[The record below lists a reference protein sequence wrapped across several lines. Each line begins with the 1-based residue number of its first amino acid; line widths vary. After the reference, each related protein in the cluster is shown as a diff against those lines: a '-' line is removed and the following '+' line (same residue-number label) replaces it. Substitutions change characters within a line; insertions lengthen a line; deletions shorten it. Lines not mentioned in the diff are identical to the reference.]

1 MPLFLAEAPA
11 PERVFLVVVDGSP
24 EQRAALHWACLRA
37 RHTAGRVAMIY
48 VIQPT
53 ETQQWMAIEQ
63 LMREERRSEAEA
75 VLAKL
80 SDEVQ
85 EWAGCTPV
93 LYLREGKTRDELL
106 KLLDEEPT
114 ISILVLAADTGADG
128 PGPLVSHLAGT
139 IAGKLRVPIAVIP
152 GGLTDEQLFGI
163 A

>member
-37 RHTAGRVAMIY
+37 RHTNGRIAMLY
-48 VIQPT
+48 VIPPT
-53 ETQQWMAIEQ
+53 DTQQWMAIEK
-63 LMREERRSEAEA
+63 LMREERRAEAEE
-75 VLAKL
+75 VLARL
-80 SDEVQ
+80 SEEVR

-93 LYLREGKTRDELL
+93 LYVREGLARDELL
-106 KLLDEEPT
+106 KLLGEEPT
-114 ISILVLAADTGADG
+114 ISILVLGAATGADG

-139 IAGKLRVPIAVIP
+139 IAGKLKVPIAVIP
-152 GGLTDEQLFGI
+152 GGLTDERLMGI

>member
-37 RHTAGRVAMIY
+37 RHTNGRIAMFY
-48 VIQPT
+48 VIQPID
-53 ETQQWMAIEQ
+53 TQQWLAIED
-63 LMREERRSEAEA
+63 LMREERRSEAEEI
-75 VLAKL
+75 LARL

-85 EWAGCTPV
+85 EWAGSTPV
-93 LYLREGKTRDELL
+93 LYMREGLARDELL
-106 KLLDEEPT
+106 KLLDEEPS
-114 ISILVLAADTGADG
+114 ISILVLGASTGADG
-128 PGPLVSHLAGT
+128 PGPLVSHLAGN
-139 IAGKLRVPIAVIP
+139 IAGRLRVPIAVIP